1 MSVQR
6 SAHFLTLTVDR
17 CCAEVSEGTYEGWER
32 RMIGANNH
40 RIRFDAGP
48 SEAGGVRT
56 VRLRDDEL
64 DWTVL
69 RPTSLPD

>member
-1 MSVQR
+1 M
-6 SAHFLTLTVDR
+6 T
-17 CCAEVSEGTYEGWER
+17 EVSEGTYEGWER

-69 RPTSLPD
+69 RPTALPD